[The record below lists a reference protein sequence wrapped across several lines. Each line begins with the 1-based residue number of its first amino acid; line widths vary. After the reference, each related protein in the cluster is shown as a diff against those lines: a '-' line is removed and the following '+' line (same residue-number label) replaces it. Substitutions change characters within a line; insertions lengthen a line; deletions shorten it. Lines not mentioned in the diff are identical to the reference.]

1 MAVQTTALR
10 DNRDFL
16 KLWTSE
22 TVSQFGSQIT
32 LLALPLTAV
41 VLLNASA
48 FEMGLLRAAA
58 SAPFLLIGLLAGVW
72 VDRHRR
78 RPILLATNL
87 GRALLLALIPLAALI
102 GVVRIDLLYLV
113 AFAAGTLTVFFD
125 VAYVSFLPV
134 LAHREHLVEGNSKLE
149 MSRSFAQIAGPG
161 AAGGLVQVI
170 GAPFAI
176 AVDAVSYVIAGLF
189 VWRIR
194 VEEPDIPTDRR
205 AGVRAQL
212 MEGLQTIVGSP
223 VLRSIAA
230 CTGTLNL
237 FSGAVQAVFV
247 LYLVRDLG
255 IEPAMTGL
263 LLMASGPGALIGALL
278 ASRIADRIGVGPTI
292 CGAAAVSIVPA
303 TLIALADG
311 PRSAVLMILV
321 VALFIQAFLGTL
333 YNVTQVSLRQRMV
346 PDHLQGRM
354 NASMR
359 FVVWGTLPLG
369 SLAGG
374 ALGEAIGLRP
384 VLIVDVL
391 GVILAALAVTLSPVR
406 KLR

>member
-176 AVDAVSYVIAGLF
+176 AVDAVSYVI
-189 VWRIR
+189 
-194 VEEPDIPTDRR
+194 
-205 AGVRAQL
+205 
-212 MEGLQTIVGSP
+212 
-223 VLRSIAA
+223 
-230 CTGTLNL
+230 
-237 FSGAVQAVFV
+237 
-247 LYLVRDLG
+247 
-255 IEPAMTGL
+255 
-263 LLMASGPGALIGALL
+263 
-278 ASRIADRIGVGPTI
+278 
-292 CGAAAVSIVPA
+292 
-303 TLIALADG
+303 
-311 PRSAVLMILV
+311 
-321 VALFIQAFLGTL
+321 
-333 YNVTQVSLRQRMV
+333 
-346 PDHLQGRM
+346 
-354 NASMR
+354 
-359 FVVWGTLPLG
+359 
-369 SLAGG
+369 
-374 ALGEAIGLRP
+374 
-384 VLIVDVL
+384 
-391 GVILAALAVTLSPVR
+391 
-406 KLR
+406 